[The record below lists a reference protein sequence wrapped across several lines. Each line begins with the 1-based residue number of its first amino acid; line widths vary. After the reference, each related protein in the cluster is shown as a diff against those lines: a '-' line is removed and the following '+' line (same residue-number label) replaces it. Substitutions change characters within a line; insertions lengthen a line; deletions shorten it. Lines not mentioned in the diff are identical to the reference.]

1 MTPLCSR
8 SIEDTSDL
16 DIPKPLVDRLRE
28 AERFS
33 DPEFEMTTKSRA
45 LPLPRTGARAG
56 LAAWFQRLASP
67 ALHLR
72 RAPARGAR
80 LPALRSERSRWSRAA
95 SFVGGTLQV
104 MACGFAFAS
113 AMYLVLILGLG
124 LAR

>member
-1 MTPLCSR
+1 MSPICLR
-8 SIEDTSDL
+8 DEDDLSIS
-16 DIPKPLVDRLRE
+16 PSLVDRLRE

-33 DPEFEMTTKSRA
+33 DPEYELRA
-45 LPLPRTGARAG
+45 SLPRVRMG
-56 LAAWFQRLASP
+56 LAECRPP
-67 ALHLR
+67 APGEPLHLR

-80 LPALRSERSRWSRAA
+80 LPALRSERSRGSRAA

>member
-8 SIEDTSDL
+8 SISEDTSDL

-33 DPEFEMTTKSRA
+33 DPEIELRASLPRVRMGLAESRPPNPGE
-45 LPLPRTGARAG
+45 PLP
-56 LAAWFQRLASP
+56 
-67 ALHLR
+67 LR

>member
-33 DPEFEMTTKSRA
+33 DPEIELRA
-45 LPLPRTGARAG
+45 SLPRVRMGLAECRPPAPGEPLP
-56 LAAWFQRLASP
+56 
-67 ALHLR
+67 LR

-80 LPALRSERSRWSRAA
+80 LPALRSERSRGSRAA
-95 SFVGGTLQV
+95 SFVGGTIRV
-104 MACGFAFAS
+104 AACGFAFA
-113 AMYLVLILGLG
+113 AVVATWLFLILVLGQG